1 MVVSSDKGDSLDVHP
16 RDKRPVGERLARWA
30 LNQEYG
36 YLNLIPSGPLFKRAH
51 TQKDQVIIEFNYG
64 EGLQSSDGKK
74 LVGFEIAETEGLYY
88 PATAVIQGNQIILYA
103 KQVKEPRFIR
113 YGWQPFTR
121 ANLINRDE
129 LPAST
134 FRAEICL

>member
-64 EGLQSSDGKK
+64 EGLQSSDGEK
-74 LVGFEIAETEGLYY
+74 LVGFEIAETEGY
-88 PATAVIQGNQIILYA
+88 TIL
-103 KQVKEPRFIR
+103 QQPLSKEIKLSFMPDKSK
-113 YGWQPFTR
+113 
-121 ANLINRDE
+121 NL
-129 LPAST
+129 ASS
-134 FRAEICL
+134 AMAGSHSPGPI